1 MKQKTHPPGAW
12 GSGWL
17 AIPAMGALEKGNKR
31 IMTSTKKP
39 TKATALAGM
48 QALIAGIQKHF
59 PTGQLT
65 VGNVVFTVAALVLLL
80 QGQVDAMTAQM
91 TQQKTADDAMTAL
104 RALQIT
110 NGPTIQALKDLL
122 LAQFG
127 TASQTLADFGL
138 EPRKARAPMTVAQ
151 KAVAAAKREATRAAR
166 GTTGPK
172 AKLAIKGTVPTPVET
187 APPAPVTAP
196 AKPTA

>member
-1 MKQKTHPPGAW
+1 
-12 GSGWL
+12 
-17 AIPAMGALEKGNKR
+17 
-31 IMTSTKKP
+31 MTSTKKP

-65 VGNVVFTVAALVLLL
+65 VGNVVFTIAALVLLL
-80 QGQVDAMTAQM
+80 QGQVDAMTSQTTA
-91 TQQKTADDAMTAL
+91 QKTADDEMTTL
-104 RALQIT
+104 RALQIK
-110 NGPTIQALKDLL
+110 NGPTILALKDLL

-127 TASQTLADFGL
+127 SSSQTLADFGL
-138 EPRKARAPMTVAQ
+138 EPRKARAPMTVEQ
-151 KAVAAAKREATRAAR
+151 KAAAAAKRKATRAAR
-166 GTTGPK
+166 GTAGPK

-196 AKPTA
+196 AKPTS